1 MKATEQTIKQVERTI
16 GKIADKFPHVEE
28 PTILTDIHLRANQE
42 TGELVA
48 FDDEDKEI
56 TRAVIEQ
63 WIGNTD
69 ESFYSDITTVIKQ
82 CINNYHTMLED
93 IAILKPYSF
102 VLENEDKELINDLY
116 LIDDDIMI
124 FDPELMKE
132 LDEDLD
138 QFLDNLMKE

>member
-82 CINNYHTMLED
+82 CINK
-93 IAILKPYSF
+93 I
-102 VLENEDKELINDLY
+102 
-116 LIDDDIMI
+116 
-124 FDPELMKE
+124 
-132 LDEDLD
+132 
-138 QFLDNLMKE
+138 

>member
-1 MKATEQTIKQVERTI
+1 MKATEQTIEQVERTI

-82 CINNYHTMLED
+82 
-93 IAILKPYSF
+93 
-102 VLENEDKELINDLY
+102 
-116 LIDDDIMI
+116 
-124 FDPELMKE
+124 
-132 LDEDLD
+132 
-138 QFLDNLMKE
+138 

>member
-1 MKATEQTIKQVERTI
+1 M
-16 GKIADKFPHVEE
+16 
-28 PTILTDIHLRANQE
+28 
-42 TGELVA
+42 
-48 FDDEDKEI
+48 
-56 TRAVIEQ
+56 
-63 WIGNTD
+63 
-69 ESFYSDITTVIKQ
+69 
-82 CINNYHTMLED
+82 

-124 FDPELMKE
+124 FDPELMKG